1 MYKVTGRLTTSR
13 HLSKLVKE
21 LKGIEFEG
29 KPRYTFDSDLEQKII
44 NETRFL
50 GETPGKKEGFMK
62 YVFEFLG
69 RKYTIVV
76 NLNKEQ
82 ISFVPHE
89 VSKLSLQNV
98 DRCLKSHIASFFRDA
113 ASIPVVI

>member
-1 MYKVTGRLTTSR
+1 MYKVTGRLATSR
-13 HLSKLVKE
+13 HLSKLIKE
-21 LKGIEFEG
+21 LKGVEFEG
-29 KPRYTFDSDLEQKII
+29 KPRYTFDNALEQKII
-44 NETRFL
+44 NETKFI

-62 YVFEFLG
+62 YIFEFLG

-82 ISFVPHE
+82 ISFVPYE

-98 DRCLKSHIASFFRDA
+98 DRCLKSHIASFFKDA
-113 ASIPVVI
+113 ASIPVAI